1 MANADNGIGGI
12 FKFITATLSKK
23 KETKPD
29 ARPTQGSVMR
39 LMKIDVESVIKLI
52 TDRDCRAAYTAL
64 AERFMYSDPISS
76 PELSELEGKM
86 TALIANAKLIAAEP
100 ESTGFIKSEINNGDY
115 EVPKTKKEKLLEIH
129 IELSALLTERNEL
142 CKSLK

>member
-1 MANADNGIGGI
+1 MIAAFYAA
-12 FKFITATLSKK
+12 FKDEL
-23 KETKPD
+23 
-29 ARPTQGSVMR
+29 
-39 LMKIDVESVIKLI
+39 KIDVESVIKLI